1 LLLDK
6 RRNPTLKSPRPRAY
20 LNAEK
25 TKRRKP
31 LSQRNQ
37 KKMEVMLVIM
47 EVTTT
52 HTESTIVDD
61 PNSRKP
67 VRK

>member
-1 LLLDK
+1 
-6 RRNPTLKSPRPRAY
+6 LKFLGPRAY
-20 LNAEK
+20 QNAEK

-31 LSQRNQ
+31 LSQRSQ
-37 KKMEVMLVIM
+37 KKMEVMVVIM

-67 VRK
+67 VRR